1 MEVKMGG
8 KSMLQKVSSLL
19 PDKEADH
26 ECGNL
31 YPLMKKKIWP
41 FIENILYGLMTMI
54 I

>member
-1 MEVKMGG
+1 MEGKMGW

-31 YPLMKKKIWP
+31 YPLMKKKIRP
-41 FIENILYGLMTMI
+41 FIENI
-54 I
+54 